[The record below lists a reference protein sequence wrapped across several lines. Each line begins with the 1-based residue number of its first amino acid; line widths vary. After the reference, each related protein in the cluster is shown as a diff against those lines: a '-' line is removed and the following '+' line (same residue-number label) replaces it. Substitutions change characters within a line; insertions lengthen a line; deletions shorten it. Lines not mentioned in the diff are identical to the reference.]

1 MHILPPEEPR
11 RLSDGSGEPPY
22 EPQSHDARTRHYH
35 YHAAG
40 DAEERL
46 RRDAVR
52 DYLVDEVIK
61 RDARRR
67 RRFKIALCLIFVG
80 IVMMF
85 VLSRTG
91 SNGLAASD
99 DTAVQ
104 VSSEYRDGKWV
115 ATAQRVPAP
124 LPSPTIEP
132 VESFPDDTSAISDDE
147 DNAEGSGESDEPDF
161 IQRYRMEK
169 PSPGTPA
176 TTAALRRCQGHF
188 ISPDAAILL
197 VKDRTITMWARSD
210 VMAGDVT
217 GRSGGQGEPTATG
230 MLIRKADHGKPVR
243 LLCETDHLLLTF
255 SDNGSYLMPRSTAAA
270 AEETLTAWMLER

>member
-67 RRFKIALCLIFVG
+67 RRFKIALCLIFAG

-124 LPSPTIEP
+124 SPSPTIEP
-132 VESFPDDTSAISDDE
+132 VESFPDDTSAISDNE

-161 IQRYRMEK
+161 IQRYRMEN

-188 ISPDAAILL
+188 ISPEGIILM
-197 VKDRTITMWARSD
+197 VKDRTLTIWTQTEVAKGN
-210 VMAGDVT
+210 VAGVQT
-217 GRSGGQGEPTATG
+217 REGEPTETG
-230 MLIRKADHGKPVR
+230 IIFSRPNGSGTLRLRCEMDHA
-243 LLCETDHLLLTF
+243 LLTLF
-255 SDNGSYLMPRSTAAA
+255 KGDSVPFPRATTAA